1 MDLIIK
7 DVKFRVRCATIDAVR
22 NFWSMDSVLCSV
34 DDDDKIVF
42 VI

>member
-7 DVKFRVRCATIDAVR
+7 DVKFRVRCATADMVR
-22 NFWSMDSVLCSV
+22 NFWSKDSVLCSV
-34 DDDDKIVF
+34 DDNDRIVF